1 VPDAERCRKASR
13 EGTSRVFE
21 ARGGDKP
28 GLLAHPEC
36 RPKKHP
42 GSDAYQ
48 ESIYHYSGHREHF
61 RWNLGDFTC
70 SSINGVSERYS
81 R

>member
-28 GLLAHPEC
+28 GLLYLV
-36 RPKKHP
+36 
-42 GSDAYQ
+42 SDLRNEITA
-48 ESIYHYSGHREHF
+48 
-61 RWNLGDFTC
+61 
-70 SSINGVSERYS
+70 
-81 R
+81 